1 MILNEV
7 SSLETLCLTSLET
20 LVFNVSLQ
28 TSKLIIKLLPDIS
41 EREDDLP
48 GQKKEVFLYCPLPS
62 DSVQYLTSYPQPG
75 TERPEAAYTFERQ
88 DLLQGTVDMFSQW
101 LQSHVVLYLQDKV
114 FNTVLAGLDKVQHPY

>member
-1 MILNEV
+1 MICQERRRRY
-7 SSLETLCLTSLET
+7 SL
-20 LVFNVSLQ
+20 
-28 TSKLIIKLLPDIS
+28 
-41 EREDDLP
+41 
-48 GQKKEVFLYCPLPS
+48 LPS

-114 FNTVLAGLDKVQHPY
+114 FNTVIAGLEKVDPIVNILHNQ